1 MAYKVG
7 DVLTNEQLNNLPNNR
22 GRKKLIRE
30 NTWWFTSMDENHGD
44 WVVLETHM
52 NNTQNSSRM
61 RNRVTNLNKH
71 LLEFNMDYKFSTKT
85 VDDSILFMGR
95 SLARVSKR

>member
-30 NTWWFTSMDENHGD
+30 KTWWFTSMDENNGD
-44 WVVLETHM
+44 WVVLETL
-52 NNTQNSSRM
+52 
-61 RNRVTNLNKH
+61 NRV
-71 LLEFNMDYKFSTKT
+71 
-85 VDDSILFMGR
+85 
-95 SLARVSKR
+95 